1 MTILQADGMTE
12 VTLRGP
18 GLQSIPQTA
27 ALRGPVSAASRRR
40 QRRNL
45 NTRRR
50 PKNGSMARR
59 RVPRANHKSLT
70 SQMGKGQYLQREH
83 SEDRVLQLDLL
94 QVCIILHTKGDG
106 GPQGHT
112 GIPDPTL
119 GLTVG
124 PVVPDL
130 EKGLGLT
137 QGLEAGLDLESDL
150 SLDPDLGP
158 ILSPDLDQGPGTDP
172 DPDLCHHPEK
182 GVFPDLQERKKQAS
196 QMSRSL

>member
-1 MTILQADGMTE
+1 M
-12 VTLRGP
+12 TLRGP
-18 GLQSIPQTA
+18 GLQSVPQTA
-27 ALRGPVSAASRRR
+27 APRGPVSAASRRR

-50 PKNGSMARR
+50 PRNGNMARR

-70 SQMGKGQYLQREH
+70 SRMGKGQNLH
-83 SEDRVLQLDLL
+83 SEDLALQLVLP
-94 QVCIILHTKGDG
+94 QVCTILHTKGDG
-106 GPQGHT
+106 APQGHT

-119 GLTVG
+119 GPTVG
-124 PVVPDL
+124 PVDPD
-130 EKGLGLT
+130 LGLT
-137 QGLEAGLDLESDL
+137 QGLEADLDLESDL

-182 GVFPDLQERKKQAS
+182 GVFPDLQGRKKQAS
-196 QMSRSL
+196 KTSPSL